1 MEVLNERHAPDVSAE
16 RAMSLINIEVES
28 LSRVIVIKVAVES
41 WVCAGRRVIG
51 VREEIHWCTLFLSL
65 ARPTVERT
73 FSDPQT
79 HAFPPTHETCSKLI
93 CTLLNGEAGCR
104 RRIIK

>member
-1 MEVLNERHAPDVSAE
+1 MVV
-16 RAMSLINIEVES
+16 V
-28 LSRVIVIKVAVES
+28 KVAVES

-79 HAFPPTHETCSKLI
+79 HAFPPTHEACPKLI
-93 CTLLNGEAGCR
+93 CALLNGEIGGR
-104 RRIIK
+104 RCVIE